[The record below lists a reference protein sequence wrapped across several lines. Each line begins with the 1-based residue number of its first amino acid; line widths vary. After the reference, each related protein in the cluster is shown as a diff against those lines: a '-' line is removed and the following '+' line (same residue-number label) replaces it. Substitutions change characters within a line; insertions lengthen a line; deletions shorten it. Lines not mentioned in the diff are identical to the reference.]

1 MSVTLN
7 HSPWLTMPSPSAL
20 SDCLGMAACCDIGPG
35 PSLLWGRPVH
45 CGMFR
50 SLPGPCTTCQL
61 GRAVISWLRE
71 SCCCEGSRSQ
81 PRALAPVGTSAVPA
95 SSQSVSTTG
104 PLSSSCDSQTRRP
117 TSHAQPAS
125 CHTALWVV
133 LLPGSGQQLG
143 AVSLIPF
150 PVRKAEDGPL
160 DRILHHFQ
168 GCVGWCVVEC
178 EKCVVTLSSVG
189 DHIII
194 AQTSG
199 SGRRA
204 LLPITW
210 AQANEPSQAW
220 GPLTFTHF
228 FKKA

>member
-81 PRALAPVGTSAVPA
+81 PRALAPVGTFSRPSLLTVSVHDRASELQLRLSDTQAHVARTASLLSHSSMGGSAARVRPA
-95 SSQSVSTTG
+95 ARGSVTDS
-104 PLSSSCDSQTRRP
+104 LSCS
-117 TSHAQPAS
+117 
-125 CHTALWVV
+125 
-133 LLPGSGQQLG
+133 
-143 AVSLIPF
+143 
-150 PVRKAEDGPL
+150 
-160 DRILHHFQ
+160 
-168 GCVGWCVVEC
+168 
-178 EKCVVTLSSVG
+178 
-189 DHIII
+189 
-194 AQTSG
+194 
-199 SGRRA
+199 
-204 LLPITW
+204 
-210 AQANEPSQAW
+210 
-220 GPLTFTHF
+220 
-228 FKKA
+228 